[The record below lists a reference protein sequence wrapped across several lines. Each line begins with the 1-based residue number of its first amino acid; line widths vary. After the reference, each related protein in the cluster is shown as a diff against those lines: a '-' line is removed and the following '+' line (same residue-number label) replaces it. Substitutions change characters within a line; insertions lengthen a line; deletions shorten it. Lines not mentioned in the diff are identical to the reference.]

1 MEFTASS
8 ANLLKIKA
16 DCLILM
22 TNAQIGG
29 ALKAHNSELYG
40 ELKGLAK
47 TVGFDGKSG
56 SSKTLYTPGLPF
68 PQIILIGVDGTTTRQ
83 KRIKAIADAATK
95 AIASNAKKILWV
107 ADEISEDSN
116 WQAAMVARNLLYAS
130 YKYVKND
137 KVQPSL
143 LKTLVYWTPSRNVQR
158 AAAAGL
164 DFGAAVGAGMN
175 CARELG
181 NLPANICTPNYLA
194 DQARSMASDNSML
207 ECSILNESDMQKLGM
222 GSLLSVA
229 AGTVEPAQFI
239 VMDYRGGAK
248 SEAPIVLIGKA
259 VTFDSGGISLKPGG
273 GMDEMKFDMCGG
285 ASVFG
290 VMQAL
295 NSCQLSINV
304 VGLVPAVE
312 NMPSGTATR
321 PGDVVTSMS
330 GQTIEVLNTDAEG
343 RLILCDA
350 ITYSERFKP
359 RAVIDIAT
367 LTGACVMALGKQ
379 ASGLLSN
386 DQALAEA
393 LLTSGTHSGDRA
405 WQLPLWEEYDAQLK
419 SNFADMANIGGREA
433 GTITAACFLARY
445 AKNLPWAHIDIA
457 GTAWLSGAQKGAT
470 GRPVPLLMDYLQ
482 QSANRSV

>member
-16 DCLILM
+16 DCLIVLAD
-22 TNAQIGG
+22 AQINGVL
-29 ALKAHNSELYG
+29 ASRDIELHSD
-40 ELKGLAK
+40 LTALAK
-47 TVGFDGKSG
+47 ATNFDGKTG
-56 SSKTLYTPGLPF
+56 SSKSLHTPTLPF
-68 PQIILIGVDGTTTRQ
+68 SQVILIGITGATSRQ
-83 KRIKAIADAATK
+83 KQIKVIADAASK
-95 AIASNAKKILWV
+95 AIASGAKKILWV
-107 ADEISEDSN
+107 ADEADDDGH
-116 WQAAMVARNLLYAS
+116 WQAAMVARNVLHAS
-130 YKYVKND
+130 YKYAKND
-137 KVQPSL
+137 KAVASR
-143 LKTLVYWTPSRNVQR
+143 LKTLIYWTGSRAEQQL
-158 AAAAGL
+158 ASTGL
-164 DFGAAVGAGMN
+164 DFGAAVGNGMN

-181 NLPANICTPNYLA
+181 NLPANFCTPSYLA
-194 DQARSMASDNSML
+194 GRARDMARDNASL
-207 ECSILNESDMQKLGM
+207 DCQILDNSDMQKLAM
-222 GSLLSVA
+222 GSLLSVT
-229 AGTVEPAQFI
+229 AGTVEPAKFI
-239 VMDYRGGAK
+239 IMNYHGGAK
-248 SEAPIVLIGKA
+248 SEAPTVLIGKA

-290 VMQAL
+290 IMQAL
-295 NSCQLSINV
+295 CASGLAINV

-359 RAVIDIAT
+359 CAVIDIAT

-386 DQALAEA
+386 DDDLADA
-393 LLTSGTHSGDRA
+393 LLSSGTRSGDRA

-445 AKNLPWAHIDIA
+445 AKKLPWAHIDIA

-482 QSANRSV
+482 QRANHPT